1 MDSETRK
8 EKELKK
14 RKNFNDDILKR
25 LKAGDPLQE
34 PSIMTWYP
42 PRPIIQKDPTVIK
55 NLYGNDAKIV
65 GTKSHLKSV
74 DDEGDN
80 QDG

>member
-14 RKNFNDDILKR
+14 RKDFNEDILKR
-25 LKAGDPLQE
+25 LKAGEPLQD
-34 PSIMTWYP
+34 PSTLTWFP
-42 PRPIIQKDPTVIK
+42 PRPIIQKDPNAIK

-74 DDEGDN
+74 DEEGK
-80 QDG
+80 